1 MRYRVV
7 EMMNDMFYIECQQIE
22 GKWFPVK
29 KYQFGFPDSEEAIK
43 QMRNQITIDKTIFN
57 RNTLK
62 RVVEE
67 SLNE

>member
-29 KYQFGFPDSEEAIK
+29 KYKFGFPDSDEAIK
-43 QMRNQITIDKTIFN
+43 QMWNQIAVDKTISD
-57 RNTLK
+57 RNTVK
-62 RVVEE
+62 RIIEE
-67 SLNE
+67 SNE